1 MRQSEDRKRT
11 DLRRLVLAALVAA
24 TACTGDA
31 PEAQGQA
38 EEAEEAAVPA
48 AQGEDTA
55 AAYTSAVCPRIDA
68 DLYASVLGEAV
79 PPLTVTSDGERF
91 FRCESRTEDV
101 RVALQFR
108 ADESHYARI
117 PDSYEALGHG
127 PLDAYRGDRAFT
139 NLLIVR
145 LESPWSVVVSA
156 ATQSSVP
163 ELTRGQATA
172 ILSNLA
178 SLR

>member
-1 MRQSEDRKRT
+1 MDV
-11 DLRRLVLAALVAA
+11 RRLVLAALVAA

-31 PEAQGQA
+31 PDAQGQA
-38 EEAEEAAVPA
+38 EEAAEAAASA
-48 AQGEDTA
+48 ARGEDADA
-55 AAYTSAVCPRIDA
+55 AVYTSAVCPRIDA

-79 PPLTVTSDGERF
+79 PPFAVTSDGERF

-108 ADESHYARI
+108 ADESHYAGI

-139 NLLIVR
+139 NLLVVR

-163 ELTRGQATA
+163 ELTRDQATA